1 MEPKYIV
8 AVEIGSSLIKGA
20 IGAVDELGTLKVL
33 AVEQREAIDCVRY
46 GCIQNVEEVRQVI
59 ADIIL
64 SLEARVNI
72 APRKVKA
79 VYVSLGGRSMAS
91 YRRDL
96 EISFDEE
103 TEITNDV
110 INQLLDEARLEQ
122 FADKEIVD
130 VLPIGFMVDNLKQ
143 NNPNGTY
150 GHNLKVALNIIAC
163 RPQIFKNLNRV
174 IEEKLKLS
182 INDYIVRQMAI
193 AQLVLTSKE
202 MQLGCV
208 LVDFGAE
215 TTTVSIHK
223 SGVLQSLVTIPL
235 GSRNITRDL
244 ASLSIT
250 EDHAEMVKCSYINAN
265 PQETAGGGQYTGIID
280 NVDDVE
286 VLNLAQ
292 YRAGEIVANITAQI
306 KDANYKA
313 SDLSGGIVVVGR
325 GAKLAGFNTLLE
337 SYSSFKVR
345 SGMIPTKIQIA
356 DNSIQPTDVIDI
368 VAILYAA
375 TQSNQDAIVE
385 CMLTPVSPKEEVIEE
400 EEIIE
405 MSSNNSNSEPL
416 SIENTPQDDENDADD
431 NDDEMAENDNDL
443 NNRIEEDNKEK
454 DEVAENKKVV
464 SKKSPFA
471 IGKKKGLFF
480 YQAIKDKLNEL
491 ISEQYD
497 EFDDEEE
504 NDEK

>member
-1 MEPKYIV
+1 
-8 AVEIGSSLIKGA
+8 
-20 IGAVDELGTLKVL
+20 
-33 AVEQREAIDCVRY
+33 
-46 GCIQNVEEVRQVI
+46 
-59 ADIIL
+59 
-64 SLEARVNI
+64 
-72 APRKVKA
+72 
-79 VYVSLGGRSMAS
+79 
-91 YRRDL
+91 
-96 EISFDEE
+96 
-103 TEITNDV
+103 
-110 INQLLDEARLEQ
+110 
-122 FADKEIVD
+122 
-130 VLPIGFMVDNLKQ
+130 
-143 NNPNGTY
+143 
-150 GHNLKVALNIIAC
+150 
-163 RPQIFKNLNRV
+163 
-174 IEEKLKLS
+174 
-182 INDYIVRQMAI
+182 
-193 AQLVLTSKE
+193 
-202 MQLGCV
+202 
-208 LVDFGAE
+208 
-215 TTTVSIHK
+215 
-223 SGVLQSLVTIPL
+223 
-235 GSRNITRDL
+235 
-244 ASLSIT
+244 
-250 EDHAEMVKCSYINAN
+250 
-265 PQETAGGGQYTGIID
+265 
-280 NVDDVE
+280 
-286 VLNLAQ
+286 
-292 YRAGEIVANITAQI
+292 
-306 KDANYKA
+306 
-313 SDLSGGIVVVGR
+313 
-325 GAKLAGFNTLLE
+325 
-337 SYSSFKVR
+337 
-345 SGMIPTKIQIA
+345 MIPTKIQIA